1 MGLSG
6 RPPRD
11 GGFDPRL
18 EMSPEELHLLRDL
31 FLQASGFLLR
41 EDLKFI
47 AERRL
52 APRLELLGLRDFA
65 GYARYL
71 RFDARGADELES
83 AIDLLVPHETY
94 FFREPTQLRCFEQ
107 ELMPLVEKKNERSRS
122 LQLWS
127 AGCSTGEEP
136 YTLSMLL
143 HDRPSVQGW
152 DRDILGTDLSRKA
165 LTSARKAEYGPMALR
180 ATTPEQKAKFFEP
193 VTHPTSS
200 HQGALNDSGRVRLL
214 PQFREPV
221 RFGQLNLLDTS
232 AASLLPRFDVIFCR
246 NVLIY
251 FDQATRRRVVELFFE
266 RLTQGGY
273 LLLGHS
279 ENLLHL
285 STRFELVQLEGDLV
299 YRRPGP

>member
-1 MGLSG
+1 MGLG
-6 RPPRD
+6 DTRV
-11 GGFDPRL
+11 
-18 EMSPEELHLLRDL
+18 EMSAEELHLLRDL
-31 FLQASGFLLR
+31 FSQASGFLLR

-71 RFDARGADELES
+71 RFDARGADELET

-94 FFREPTQLRCFEQ
+94 FFREPTQLRCFEY
-107 ELMPLVEKKNERSRS
+107 ELMPLLEKKNERSRS

-143 HDRPSVQGW
+143 RDRKTVQGW
-152 DRDILGTDLSRKA
+152 ELDILGTDLSRKA

-180 ATTPEQKAKFFEP
+180 ATTPERKTAFFE
-193 VTHPTSS
+193 TIE
-200 HQGALNDSGRVRLL
+200 GGRVRVL
-214 PQFREPV
+214 PSFREPV

-251 FDQATRRRVVELFFE
+251 FDQATRRRVIELFYE
-266 RLTQGGY
+266 RLNLGGF

>member
-1 MGLSG
+1 M
-6 RPPRD
+6 PE
-11 GGFDPRL
+11 PRL
-18 EMSPEELHLLRDL
+18 EMSAEELHLLRDL
-31 FLQASGFLLR
+31 FSQASGFLLR

-65 GYARYL
+65 AYARYL
-71 RFDARGADELES
+71 RFDARGGDELET

-94 FFREPTQLRCFEQ
+94 FFREPVQLRCLEE
-107 ELMPLVEKKNERSRS
+107 ELLPRLEAQNGRRRA
-122 LQLWS
+122 LQVWS
-127 AGCSTGEEP
+127 AGCATGEEP

-143 HDRPSVQGW
+143 KDRPGLAGW
-152 DRDILGTDLSRKA
+152 ELDVLGTDLSRKA
-165 LTSARKAEYGPMALR
+165 LTAARRAEYGPVALR
-180 ATTPEQKAKFFEP
+180 ATSPEQRARYFEP
-193 VTHPTSS
+193 LE
-200 HQGALNDSGRVRLL
+200 GGRVRVGEAW
-214 PQFREPV
+214 REPV
-221 RFGQLNLLDTS
+221 RFGQLNLLDVG
-232 AASLLPRFDVIFCR
+232 AASLLPRFDVVLCR

-266 RLTQGGY
+266 RLVPGGY

>member
-1 MGLSG
+1 MAPG
-6 RPPRD
+6 
-11 GGFDPRL
+11 DPRL
-18 EMSPEELHLLRDL
+18 EMSAEELHLLRDL
-31 FLQASGFLLR
+31 FSQTSGFLLR

-65 GYARYL
+65 AYARYL
-71 RFDARGADELES
+71 RFDARGPEELES

-94 FFREPTQLRCFEQ
+94 FFREPTQLRCFE
-107 ELMPLVEKKNERSRS
+107 EEVMPLVEKKNERSRS
-122 LQLWS
+122 LQVWS

-143 HDRPSVQGW
+143 HDRPTVKGW
-152 DRDILGTDLSRKA
+152 DLDILGTDLSRKA

-180 ATTPEQKAKFFEP
+180 ATTPEQKTKFFE
-193 VTHPTSS
+193 TIE
-200 HQGALNDSGRVRLL
+200 AGRVRLL
-214 PQFREPV
+214 PEYREPV

-251 FDQATRRRVVELFFE
+251 FDQATRRRVIELFFE

-279 ENLLHL
+279 ENLLQL

>member
-1 MGLSG
+1 MG
-6 RPPRD
+6 
-11 GGFDPRL
+11 FNDPRL
-18 EMSPEELHLLRDL
+18 EMSAEELHLLRDL
-31 FLQASGFLLR
+31 FSQASGFLLR

-52 APRLELLGLRDFA
+52 APRLELLGLRDFT

-71 RFDARGADELES
+71 RFDARGPEELES

-94 FFREPTQLRCFEQ
+94 FFREPTQLKCFEQ
-107 ELMPLVEKKNERSRS
+107 ELMPLVEKKNERLRS

-143 HDRPSVQGW
+143 HGRSSIQGW
-152 DRDILGTDLSRKA
+152 DIDILGTDLSRKA

-180 ATTPEQKAKFFEP
+180 ATTPEQKTQFFEDIE
-193 VTHPTSS
+193 
-200 HQGALNDSGRVRLL
+200 GGRVRL
-214 PQFREPV
+214 QQKFRDPV
-221 RFGQLNLLDTS
+221 RFGQLNLLDTT

-251 FDQATRRRVVELFFE
+251 FDPATRRRVVELFFE
-266 RLTQGGY
+266 RLNHGGY

-279 ENLLHL
+279 ENLLQL

-299 YRRPGP
+299 YRRPL